1 MAVPKNTTQN
11 WFEDE
16 NYEDFF
22 LSQAQIKGFEPTK
35 KVPSKNQ
42 IISST
47 RFSESV
53 FL

>member
-22 LSQAQIKGFEPTK
+22 LSQAQIKGFEPIK
-35 KVPSKNQ
+35 KFNSKKQ
-42 IISST
+42 IISPT
-47 RFSESV
+47 RFR
-53 FL
+53 